1 MGSTGVPVT
10 DPEVTEVRLAP
21 DICALSRSES
31 KRLAPE
37 NCAFFK
43 SAFGPTR
50 YAPTKSRP
58 LKLHP
63 AKSTPSWG
71 TAWQLTV
78 EPLASGA
85 VVPSVMLTAALER
98 NKTTVALTRA
108 NVEWLIGGYF
118 P

>member
-1 MGSTGVPVT
+1 MSFQPMGSTGVPVT

-50 YAPTKSRP
+50 YPLTKFQSAGRMGMPFSDPEVTSFKLAPDIWAPSKSVRKRLAP
-58 LKLHP
+58 DSCASLR
-63 AKSTPSWG
+63 
-71 TAWQLTV
+71 
-78 EPLASGA
+78 LAS
-85 VVPSVMLTAALER
+85 
-98 NKTTVALTRA
+98 
-108 NVEWLIGGYF
+108 
-118 P
+118 